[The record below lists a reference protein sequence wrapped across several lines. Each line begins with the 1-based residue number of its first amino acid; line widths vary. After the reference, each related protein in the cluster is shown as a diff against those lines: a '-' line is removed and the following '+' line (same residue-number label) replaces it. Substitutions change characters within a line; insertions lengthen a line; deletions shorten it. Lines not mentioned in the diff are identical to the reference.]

1 MVVDR
6 FSNMTYFISYHKTD
20 DATSIVDLFFK
31 EIARL
36 HMVPKRIV
44 SNHNVKSLNYYQKV
58 L

>member
-20 DATSIVDLFFK
+20 DATSIADLFFK

-44 SNHNVKSLNYYQKV
+44 SNHNVKSLSYF
-58 L
+58 